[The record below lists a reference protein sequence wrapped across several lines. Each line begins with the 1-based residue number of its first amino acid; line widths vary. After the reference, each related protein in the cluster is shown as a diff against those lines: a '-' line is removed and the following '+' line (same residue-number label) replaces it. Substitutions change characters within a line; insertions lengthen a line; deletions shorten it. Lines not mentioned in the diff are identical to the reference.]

1 MSVIFT
7 LSWSQTLTW
16 FLQDTN
22 AKAKAI
28 RDIEDNL
35 DKMEREKTKVDE
47 YEASLVAE
55 EKILE
60 GIRDSL
66 KGTSCL
72 PFC

>member
-1 MSVIFT
+1 
-7 LSWSQTLTW
+7 L
-16 FLQDTN
+16 LQDTN

-28 RDIEDNL
+28 RDIEDNSE
-35 DKMEREKTKVDE
+35 KMVKEKTKADQ

-66 KGTSCL
+66 KGMSCF
-72 PFC
+72 PFH

>member
-1 MSVIFT
+1 V
-7 LSWSQTLTW
+7 L
-16 FLQDTN
+16 LQDTN

-28 RDIEDNL
+28 RDIEDNSE
-35 DKMEREKTKVDE
+35 KMEKEKTKADQ

-66 KGTSCL
+66 KGMSYF
-72 PFC
+72 PFYQS

>member
-1 MSVIFT
+1 
-7 LSWSQTLTW
+7 
-16 FLQDTN
+16 LQDTN
-22 AKAKAI
+22 AKAKAV
-28 RDIEDNL
+28 RDMEDNL

-66 KGTSCL
+66 KGTFCL
-72 PFC
+72 LFY